1 MRKRALLLLSVL
13 SLSGASCSA
22 GAQKPAISGALES
35 ESMRRESFEATLR
48 ILDEHP
54 EYVDEF
60 FAAAR
65 RHPRTLDRFMKNAAS
80 ELERDQFARL
90 VAKRLTESPRG
101 LRQVLIATLDEA
113 SDEPAALQA
122 ISQAMVERPQLAA
135 IVVVQSDASLR
146 RTLRALLLEVLK
158 NPEARR
164 SFLAGL
170 AENSD
175 SLAQVIAPNPDV
187 LRALVAAWVKV
198 KLSKGE
204 KEVAALL
211 KALE

>member
-1 MRKRALLLLSVL
+1 MLRRLLLLLVL
-13 SLSGASCSA
+13 TGLGCSA
-22 GAQKPAISGALES
+22 GTQKPVISGAIEHDS
-35 ESMRRESFEATLR
+35 ARREAFEATLR
-48 ILDEHP
+48 VLDEHP

-65 RHPRTLDRFMKNAAS
+65 HHPRTLDRFMKNAAS
-80 ELERDQFARL
+80 ELERDEFARL
-90 VAKRLTESPRG
+90 VAKRLTESPQG
-101 LRQVLIATLDEA
+101 LKRVLIASLDEA
-113 SDEPAALQA
+113 SDEPAALLA
-122 ISQAMVERPQLAA
+122 ISEAMAERPQLAA
-135 IVVVQSDASLR
+135 IVVAQTDASLR

-158 NPEARR
+158 NPQARR
-164 SFLAGL
+164 AFLAGL

-175 SLAQVIAPNPDV
+175 PLAQIVAPNPEV
-187 LRALVAAWVKV
+187 LRALVQAWVKV

>member
-1 MRKRALLLLSVL
+1 MRKSALLLLL
-13 SLSGASCSA
+13 SLSSSGASCSA
-22 GAQKPAISGALES
+22 GAQKPAISGALEN

-48 ILDEHP
+48 VLDEHP

-60 FAAAR
+60 FATAR

-80 ELERDQFARL
+80 ELERDEFARL

-101 LRQVLIATLDEA
+101 LKQVLIATLDEA

-122 ISQAMVERPQLAA
+122 ISEAMAERPQLAA

-204 KEVAALL
+204 KEVLALL

>member
-1 MRKRALLLLSVL
+1 V
-13 SLSGASCSA
+13 
-22 GAQKPAISGALES
+22 
-35 ESMRRESFEATLR
+35 
-48 ILDEHP
+48 LDEHP

-80 ELERDQFARL
+80 ELERHEFARL

-101 LRQVLIATLDEA
+101 LKQVLIATLDEA
-113 SDEPAALQA
+113 SDEPPALRA
-122 ISQAMVERPQLAA
+122 VSEAMAERPQLAA

-146 RTLRALLLEVLK
+146 RTLQALLHEVLK

-164 SFLAGL
+164 SFLAAL

-175 SLAQVIAPNPDV
+175 ALAQIVAPNPEV
-187 LRALVAAWVKV
+187 LRALVKAWVEV
-198 KLSKGE
+198 KLTKGE

>member
-1 MRKRALLLLSVL
+1 
-13 SLSGASCSA
+13 
-22 GAQKPAISGALES
+22 
-35 ESMRRESFEATLR
+35 MRRESFEATLR

-122 ISQAMVERPQLAA
+122 ISEAMAERPQLAA

-170 AENSD
+170 AENSEP
-175 SLAQVIAPNPDV
+175 LAQIVAPNPEV

-204 KEVAALL
+204 KEALALL
-211 KALE
+211 KALD